1 LTFNN
6 TFSEEAM
13 KNSLNTFATRI
24 NPTHLKFIFMLVML
38 AMLVLGAGAPSDVGG
53 VGR

>member
-1 LTFNN
+1 
-6 TFSEEAM
+6 M
-13 KNSLNTFATRI
+13 KHSLNSFVTRI
-24 NPTHLKFIFMLVML
+24 NPTHLKFFFMLVML